1 MYLLSYTMKQD
12 SFFFIIMKKILYYI
26 IISILSCLIFAC
38 KERSGTNLR
47 SDDTVKKETLTVNI
61 GNQNKTLIFNFA
73 PIEKLDD
80 MRIWKKIRIK
90 QKIKIGSINDETFF
104 FPCRIRLDENDNIY
118 VLDIKDYS
126 VKMFNNQGKFIKKFG
141 KEGQGPGE
149 LVNPFDFDVYPNGM
163 VVILGVNDNKLVVF
177 DNNNFI
183 DIKTTL
189 MPMRVCFKSTN
200 EIITFQIFD
209 PLNSTPLKS
218 INIVDKKI
226 TDFQNLL
233 SKKSFNGKD
242 YGLLPFLFGDIHR
255 YKLNNLVYVSA
266 ILGYVV
272 VFDDNGK
279 IKKVFKLLDKV
290 VESIT
295 SKREIKDGE
304 LQMIAF
310 PKQKE
315 YLINSSNVF
324 NDYLY
329 TVSNQAK
336 RKSNEFVIDVYSLS
350 KGSYEYSFILNNK
363 EKFIEGFFTD
373 REIYIAQENTEVVVF
388 EYSLI
393 D

>member
-1 MYLLSYTMKQD
+1 MIMKTIFYHIIALIL
-12 SFFFIIMKKILYYI
+12 SFF
-26 IISILSCLIFAC
+26 IFAC
-38 KERSGTNLR
+38 KDKPSTNLKF
-47 SDDTVKKETLTVNI
+47 DDTLKKEKLTVNI
-61 GNQNKTLIFNFA
+61 GNQNKTLVFNF
-73 PIEKLDD
+73 PYIDKNNDK
-80 MRIWKKIRIK
+80 RIWKKISIK

-126 VKMFNNQGKFIKKFG
+126 VKIFNNHGKFIKKFG

-177 DNNNFI
+177 NNEDFV

-189 MPMRVCFKSTN
+189 MPMRVCFKSSN
-200 EIITFQIFD
+200 EITTFQIFD
-209 PLNSTPLKS
+209 PLNSTPFKS
-218 INIVDKKI
+218 INIVDKKT

-233 SKKSFNGKD
+233 SNKSFNGKD

-272 VFDDNGK
+272 IFDENGK

-304 LQMIAF
+304 LQMVAF

-324 NDYLY
+324 DDYLY

-350 KGSYEYSFILNNK
+350 KGNYEYSFILNSK
-363 EKFIEGFFTD
+363 EKFIEGFFTN
-373 REIYIAQENTEVVVF
+373 REIYLAQENTEVVVF
-388 EYSLI
+388 DYSI
-393 D
+393 EN

>member
-1 MYLLSYTMKQD
+1 M
-12 SFFFIIMKKILYYI
+12 IMKTIFYHI
-26 IISILSCLIFAC
+26 IASILSIFIFAC
-38 KERSGTNLR
+38 KDKPSTNLKF
-47 SDDTVKKETLTVNI
+47 DDTLKKEKLTVNI
-61 GNQNKTLIFNFA
+61 GNQNKTLVFNF
-73 PIEKLDD
+73 PYIDKNNDK
-80 MRIWKKIRIK
+80 RIWKKISIK
-90 QKIKIGSINDETFF
+90 QKIKIGSIDDETFF

-118 VLDIKDYS
+118 ILDIKDYS
-126 VKMFNNQGKFIKKFG
+126 VKIFNNQGKFIKKFG

-177 DNNNFI
+177 NNEDFV
-183 DIKTTL
+183 DIKTNL
-189 MPMRVCFKSTN
+189 MPMRVCFKSSN
-200 EIITFQIFD
+200 EITTFQIFD

-233 SKKSFNGKD
+233 SNKSFNGKD

-272 VFDDNGK
+272 IFDENGK

-304 LQMIAF
+304 LQMVAF

-324 NDYLY
+324 DDYLY

-350 KGSYEYSFILNNK
+350 KGNYEYSFILNNK
-363 EKFIEGFFTD
+363 EKFIEGFFTN
-373 REIYIAQENTEVVVF
+373 RKIYLAQENTEVVIF
-388 EYSLI
+388 EYSI
-393 D
+393 EN